1 MRFTDSPVKAIKSIS
16 QRALSL
22 YWHRLASGRKFPA
35 IQEFLPGSR
44 LHDLKQLV
52 YWNVESHGGRR
63 RFRAVYRGG
72 NVAEVFRSPWEG
84 KYMDEVV
91 PISLK
96 AFTLDAANECA
107 ESGHAIFTV
116 LTTKDSN
123 GQGIDCERLLLPFG
137 EGEKVKQ
144 IVASLQ
150 LISLTGEFTRQ
161 SVLRKFEDSAHVP
174 LAVRIKFDMMSSNAI
189 SPVMVTSLPD

>member
-1 MRFTDSPVKAIKSIS
+1 
-16 QRALSL
+16 
-22 YWHRLASGRKFPA
+22 
-35 IQEFLPGSR
+35 
-44 LHDLKQLV
+44 
-52 YWNVESHGGRR
+52 
-63 RFRAVYRGG
+63 
-72 NVAEVFRSPWEG
+72 
-84 KYMDEVV
+84 MDEVV

-107 ESGHAIFTV
+107 EGGHAIFTV

-189 SPVMVTSLPD
+189 SPVMSAASSD